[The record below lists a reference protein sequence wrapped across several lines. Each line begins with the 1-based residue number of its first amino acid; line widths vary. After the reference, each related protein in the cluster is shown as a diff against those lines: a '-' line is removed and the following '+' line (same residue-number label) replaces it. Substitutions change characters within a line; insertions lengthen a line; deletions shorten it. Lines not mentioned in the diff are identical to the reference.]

1 MSNRNDERQGEIGP
15 FTLAQ
20 IPHGWSDTAVGDV
33 PSD

>member
-1 MSNRNDERQGEIGP
+1 MSNRNDERQGEIRP

-20 IPHGWSDTAVGDV
+20 IPHGWSDTAVGEV